1 MTKIDRG
8 KGGGRGNEGCRGE
21 GGGGGESGETDK
33 ETVLVPI
40 LGEELKS
47 FP

>member
-21 GGGGGESGETDK
+21 GGGGESGDTYK

-47 FP
+47 VP

>member
-1 MTKIDRG
+1 MIEGRG
-8 KGGGRGNEGCRGE
+8 EEEVMRDAGGR
-21 GGGGGESGETDK
+21 GGGGESGDTYK

-47 FP
+47 VP